1 MQSPPRLVWKIRLR
15 SVVFHAISLDQQL
28 DIAKTEPQNEEH
40 RSPAQPLREA
50 TISPLIHYESVPAT
64 LEQFVAFHSC
74 VLTRRFQ
81 KTLILTCFSWAIGCG
96 KSESE
101 PSSASEMSTV
111 TTTESTATQ
120 ETSPGTSDAGNEATT
135 DESKHPASTTALLP
149 LELEKTA
156 LKFGF
161 IKLTD
166 CAPLVIAREKGF
178 FEDEG
183 LQAEVVA
190 QPNWKTLLDN
200 VISGELDGAHML
212 SGQPIAA
219 TIGIGTK
226 APIVTAYT
234 MDLNGNGITV
244 SNSIWEQMQA
254 SDDALKSATPKHPI
268 KANALKP
275 IVEQMLAE
283 GKKLQMAVV
292 FPVSTHN
299 YELRYWLASAGIH
312 PGMYTEADTGGRTD
326 AQVEL
331 SVTPPPMMP
340 ATLEAGNIQGYCVGE
355 PWNQQAVA
363 KGIGV
368 PVATNYD
375 IYKNKAEKVFGVTKQ
390 WAEENPNT
398 HVAVVK
404 ALIRAGKWLD
414 ETDAEGNLIN
424 REEACRILSRAD
436 YVGAD
441 FDVIRNSMTGYF
453 YFQKTDKREMPD
465 FNVFFKYQS
474 TYPWYSDGVW
484 FLTQMRRWGQIAE
497 PKSAEWYASTA
508 KEIYR
513 PDVYRE
519 AANRLIEQGLLTD
532 ADVPAAD
539 TDGYKPPTSDFI
551 DGLTYDGKDP
561 LGYLKQHEIGHKE

>member
-1 MQSPPRLVWKIRLR
+1 MPTETTPTPVAASP
-15 SVVFHAISLDQQL
+15 
-28 DIAKTEPQNEEH
+28 T
-40 RSPAQPLREA
+40 
-50 TISPLIHYESVPAT
+50 
-64 LEQFVAFHSC
+64 
-74 VLTRRFQ
+74 
-81 KTLILTCFSWAIGCG
+81 
-96 KSESE
+96 
-101 PSSASEMSTV
+101 
-111 TTTESTATQ
+111 
-120 ETSPGTSDAGNEATT
+120 
-135 DESKHPASTTALLP
+135 

-166 CAPLVIAREKGF
+166 CAPLVIAKEKGF

-254 SDDALKSATPKHPI
+254 NDEALKSPTPPHPI
-268 KANALKP
+268 RATALKP
-275 IVEQMLAE
+275 VVEQMLAE
-283 GKKLQMAVV
+283 GKKLQMAMV

-312 PGMYTEADTGGRTD
+312 PGMYSDTDTGGRTD

-368 PVATNYD
+368 PVATNFD

-390 WAEENPNT
+390 WADDNPNT
-398 HVAVVK
+398 HIAVVK

-414 ETDAEGNLIN
+414 ETDAAGQLVN

-441 FDVIRNSMTGYF
+441 FEVIRNSMTGFF
-453 YFQKTDKREMPD
+453 YFQKSDKREMPD
-465 FNVFFKYQS
+465 FNVFFKYDC

-484 FLTQMRRWGQIAE
+484 FLTQMRRWGQIPE
-497 PKSAEWYASTA
+497 SKPAEWYAATA
-508 KEIYR
+508 KEICR

-519 AANRLIEQGLLTD
+519 AAKRLIEKGLLT
-532 ADVPAAD
+532 ADEVPSAD
-539 TDGYKPPTSDFI
+539 TDGYKPATSDFI
-551 DGLTYDGKDP
+551 DGKTFDGRDP
-561 LGYLKQHEIGHKE
+561 LGYLNQHEIGNKD